1 MVAPE
6 APPPRGLNW
15 KTVALAFRLLFTT
28 MLPPFSSIVKLDVPA
43 AAAAAVDDDAVDDD
57 EGVFFFAEGFSTMF

>member
-1 MVAPE
+1 MAPE

-43 AAAAAVDDDAVDDD
+43 AVVVVDDAAAVDD